1 MYRASQT
8 ECGFHSKCNGKLQ
21 KYFKQGSD
29 ELKSVRSQ
37 DGTGWLCGEGRQL

>member
-1 MYRASQT
+1 MEMDVT

-29 ELKSVRSQ
+29 V
-37 DGTGWLCGEGRQL
+37 T

>member
-1 MYRASQT
+1 MNSLVYSAK
-8 ECGFHSKCNGKLQ
+8 FVLFPWI